1 MTVIG
6 KILTF
11 FIFFFSLVFLGFAVT
26 INQLNKD
33 PQSGQSWFAAAQKLQ
48 NQLRAAQQ
56 DLRAKDE
63 EGASLRAEIGN
74 LNTAAATARENFN
87 RELKDKDDQ
96 LTAATNRY
104 RSAESKFVQVQIAL
118 DEAVAEL
125 QKRRE
130 EATRLYETIK
140 TKDSQIADLTTDRT
154 NALNLKTQAEVAAN
168 TFRERAMQLE
178 KTVQDQL
185 AEIENLTVRL
195 TGGGMPGRG
204 PVAAT
209 PSQAPQPPADVQGV
223 VKQVDASAGLVSIS
237 IGSDAG
243 LVRGHTL
250 QLYRLNPTPVYLGQ
264 VTIIE
269 VSPHEAIAKLL
280 DAKAKKNVQKDD
292 IVASRIISTMPQ

>member
-26 INQLNKD
+26 INQINKD
-33 PQSGQSWFAAAQKLQ
+33 PQSGQSWFTAAQKLS
-48 NQLRAAQQ
+48 NQLKAAKA
-56 DLRAKDE
+56 DVVAKDE
-63 EGASLRAEIGN
+63 ENAGLRAEIAN
-74 LNTAAATARENFN
+74 LNKAMTTAKANADRD
-87 RELKDKDDQ
+87 LKDKDDQ

-104 RSAESKFVQVQIAL
+104 KSAEAKFAQVQIAL

-140 TKDSQIADLTTDRT
+140 TKDSQIADLTTERT
-154 NALNLKTQAEVAAN
+154 NALNLRTQAEVAAN

-178 KTVQDQL
+178 QTVQEQARELQDL
-185 AEIENLTVRL
+185 LTRGL
-195 TGGGMPGRG
+195 ERQTQRG
-204 PVAAT
+204 PAAAT
-209 PSQAPQPPADVQGV
+209 APIQPPADVQGV
-223 VKQVDASAGLVSIS
+223 VKQVDAGAGLVSIS

-243 LVRGHTL
+243 LMRGHTL

-269 VSPHEAIAKLL
+269 VSPHEAIAKLV

-292 IVASRIISTMPQ
+292 IVASRIISALPQK